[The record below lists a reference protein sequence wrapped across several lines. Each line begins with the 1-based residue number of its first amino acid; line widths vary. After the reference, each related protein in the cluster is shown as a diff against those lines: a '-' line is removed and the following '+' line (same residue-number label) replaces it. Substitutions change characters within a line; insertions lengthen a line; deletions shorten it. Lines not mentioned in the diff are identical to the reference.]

1 MVIVMSPGQ
10 EIVKWLKPAGC
21 ALVLLLT
28 ALAMFL
34 LFTVGKDPVKD
45 YVPPQ
50 TSEYYSA
57 HPEELKSELEQNVF
71 PALSGVQDCVVTDG
85 GKLRITLTGDDY
97 AVARSAILRYY
108 DQALFE
114 FVVPDNRDK

>member
-1 MVIVMSPGQ
+1 MNPGQ

-21 ALVLLLT
+21 ALVLFIT
-28 ALAMFL
+28 ALAMIL
-34 LFTVGKDPVKD
+34 LFTAGRDPVKG
-45 YVPPQ
+45 YIPPQ

-71 PALSGVQDCVVTDG
+71 PALSGVQDCEVTDG
-85 GKLRITLTGDDY
+85 GKLRITLIGDDY

-108 DQALFE
+108 DKELFE
-114 FVVPDNRDK
+114 FTVDN